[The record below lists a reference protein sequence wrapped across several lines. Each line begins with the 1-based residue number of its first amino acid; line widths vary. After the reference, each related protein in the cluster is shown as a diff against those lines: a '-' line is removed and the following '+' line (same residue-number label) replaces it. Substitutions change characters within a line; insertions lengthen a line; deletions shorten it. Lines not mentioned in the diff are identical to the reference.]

1 MNSLCIKRIK
11 VLNCNT
17 LILHVLYM
25 TKHLNLV
32 IADWFVS
39 VSSGYTSSFCTSS
52 LHAHQDLEW
61 FTCENYI
68 FHVFTRLNYIYKYIY
83 ILYFIGYIYITFV
96 KTHPTYFEIN
106 TCHKTRSEILSTNS
120 VYLWTIKAYSLISTF
135 EKTWT

>member
-1 MNSLCIKRIK
+1 
-11 VLNCNT
+11 
-17 LILHVLYM
+17 M
-25 TKHLNLV
+25 TKHLYLV

-106 TCHKTRSEILSTNS
+106 TCHKTQKYS
-120 VYLWTIKAYSLISTF
+120 VLIVYIFGPLKLSLISTLNLKRPELNYTQKHKIF
-135 EKTWT
+135 WFYSGFPPFLN